1 MLLEERQ
8 RKPSKEAGRVII
20 MDWFTPAALTDSE
33 VALVKFTEV
42 PLKTFVNEFNDYVAQ
57 GMKIFNMVNSREAVV
72 ALRVAGVKLPSD
84 RVEMTMDDV
93 RYITPGSLIFYVY
106 VDDRAGE
113 PLKIYKV
120 ELKG

>member
-8 RKPSKEAGRVII
+8 KRPSKEAGRVIV
-20 MDWFTPAALTDSE
+20 MDWFTPAVLTDSE

-42 PLKTFVNEFNDYVAQ
+42 PLKVFVNEFNDYVAQ
-57 GMKIFNMVNSREAVV
+57 GMKIFNMVNSREVAL

-84 RVEMTMDDV
+84 RVEMTIDDV
-93 RYITPGSLIFYVY
+93 RYIAPGSLIFYVY
-106 VDDRAGE
+106 IDDKASE
-113 PLKIYKV
+113 PLKIYKI